1 MSGHVWLDSWSLAVS
16 PVPQKQPQSG
26 KQTPTTTHYHSLLL
40 SGKSCFHQNMGLLPF
55 HDTSM
60 VLTSPFF
67 LSDTHGIGGSLTN
80 VVKPSKKHWVNLPS
94 APSGV
99 YLDGNSAG
107 PSEDTHYG
115 RPFFASPIV
124 NLIPQHHSAS
134 IPRSKPLL
142 WGILVY

>member
-1 MSGHVWLDSWSLAVS
+1 MYGWTLGHLLYLRYLKSNPKVESKLPL
-16 PVPQKQPQSG
+16 PL
-26 KQTPTTTHYHSLLL
+26 TTTHYYYRENHASIKTWDFCPSMIPVWFLHLL
-40 SGKSCFHQNMGLLPF
+40 
-55 HDTSM
+55 
-60 VLTSPFF
+60 FF

-115 RPFFASPIV
+115 RPINASPIV